1 MRSTSNWDSD
11 AAAGGDGGAPPVV
24 RGSWFAAGAA
34 KRHDGTLT
42 LAGGEFRVV
51 AEDGGG
57 AACPVTEAR
66 LSDFGDAVTVEFA
79 DGSAFVVASG
89 QADTARL
96 RALSRGKARL
106 VTRLE
111 RRWQAVL
118 VAVVATVAL
127 CALLLFVVLP
137 AMTAPLA
144 RLVPDAWARLIDEQA
159 LPVFDRLVLEP
170 SALAESE
177 RERIG
182 AGFAALVDGL
192 GLDAARYR
200 LEFRSGRVGAN
211 AFALPGGT
219 VIVTDR
225 MAEIATP
232 AELDAVLAHEIG
244 HVERRHGLQQIL
256 RKSTLAIILV
266 LVGPDAG
273 TISELA
279 QGLPAVLLDSGYSRA
294 FEREADRFAC
304 EALARLDRD
313 PSALA
318 DALQRLAD
326 EHPEASAV
334 HAWVSSHPETD
345 ERIATI
351 RSYRPPEAGAPSS
364 GR

>member
-1 MRSTSNWDSD
+1 MRSTSNSGSD
-11 AAAGGDGGAPPVV
+11 PGRDGAPAVV
-24 RGSWFAAGAA
+24 TGSWFASGSAR
-34 KRHDGTLT
+34 RHDGTLT
-42 LAGGEFRVV
+42 LAGGEFRVL
-51 AEDGGG
+51 AEDGAT
-57 AACPVTEAR
+57 AACPVAEAR
-66 LSDFGDAVTVEFA
+66 LSDFGDAMTVEFP

-96 RALSRGKARL
+96 RAGSRGRARF

-118 VAVVATVAL
+118 VAVVATIGL

-144 RLVPDAWARLIDEQA
+144 RLVPATWAQLIDEQSLA
-159 LPVFDRLVLEP
+159 IFDRLVMAP
-170 SALAESE
+170 SALPEAE
-177 RERIG
+177 RERIAG
-182 AGFAALVDGL
+182 GFAELVDGL
-192 GLDAARYR
+192 GLDASRYN
-200 LEFRSGRVGAN
+200 LQFRSGGSVGAN
-211 AFALPGGT
+211 AFAMPGGT
-219 VIVTDR
+219 IIVTDR
-225 MAEIATP
+225 MAEIAAP

-244 HVERRHGLQQIL
+244 HVELRHGLQQIL

-294 FEREADRFAC
+294 FEREADLYAC
-304 EALARLDRD
+304 EALARLGRD

-318 DALQRLAD
+318 DALQRLAE
-326 EHPEASAV
+326 EHPEAAAV

-351 RSYRPPEAGAPSS
+351 RSFTTAEPAP
-364 GR
+364 GE

>member
-1 MRSTSNWDSD
+1 MRSTSNWDSE
-11 AAAGGDGGAPPVV
+11 AAPGGAPPVV
-24 RGSWFAAGAA
+24 HGSWFAAGAA

-42 LAGGEFRVV
+42 LADGTFRVE
-51 AEDGGG
+51 AEDG
-57 AACPVTEAR
+57 AAPACPVAEAR
-66 LSDFGDAVTVEFA
+66 LSDFGDALTVEFP

-96 RALSRGKARL
+96 RAAARGRARL

-144 RLVPDAWARLIDEQA
+144 RLVPGAWARTIDEQA
-159 LPVFDRLVLEP
+159 LPILDRLVLQP
-170 SALAESE
+170 SALPPPD
-177 RERIG
+177 RERVA
-182 AGFAALVDGL
+182 AGFAALVE
-192 GLDAARYR
+192 GLDLDADRYR
-200 LEFRSGRVGAN
+200 LEFRSGSVGAN
-211 AFALPGGT
+211 AFAMPGGT

-266 LVGPDAG
+266 MVGPDAG

-304 EALARLDRD
+304 DALARLGRD
-313 PSALA
+313 PGALA
-318 DALQRLAD
+318 EALQRLAA
-326 EHPEASAV
+326 EHPEAGAV

-351 RSYRPPEAGAPSS
+351 RSYRAPGAPRGPQD

>member
-1 MRSTSNWDSD
+1 MRSTSNSGSD
-11 AAAGGDGGAPPVV
+11 EDHAGAPAVV
-24 RGSWFAAGAA
+24 NGSWFAAGSAR
-34 KRHDGTLT
+34 RHDGTLT
-42 LAGGEFRVV
+42 LEGGAFRVLS
-51 AEDGGG
+51 ADGAT
-57 AACPVTEAR
+57 AACPVAQAR
-66 LSDFGDAVTVEFA
+66 LSDFGDAMTVEFP

-89 QADTARL
+89 QPAAARL
-96 RALSRGKARL
+96 RAGVRGRAQL

-118 VAVVATVAL
+118 VAVVATVVL

-144 RLVPDAWARLIDEQA
+144 RLVPDAWARLIDEQS
-159 LPVFDRLVLEP
+159 LPLFDRLVLDP
-170 SALAESE
+170 SALPTGE
-177 RERIG
+177 RERIAG
-182 AGFAALVDGL
+182 GFAELVDGL
-192 GLDAARYR
+192 GLDTSRYS
-200 LEFRSGRVGAN
+200 LQFRSGGSVGAN
-211 AFALPGGT
+211 AFAMPGGT
-219 VIVTDR
+219 IIVTDR
-225 MAEIATP
+225 MTEIASP

-244 HVERRHGLQQIL
+244 HVELRHGLQQIL

-304 EALARLDRD
+304 DALARLGRD

-318 DALQRLAD
+318 DALQRLAE
-326 EHPEASAV
+326 EHPEAVAV

-351 RSYRPPEAGAPSS
+351 RSFTPAEPAP